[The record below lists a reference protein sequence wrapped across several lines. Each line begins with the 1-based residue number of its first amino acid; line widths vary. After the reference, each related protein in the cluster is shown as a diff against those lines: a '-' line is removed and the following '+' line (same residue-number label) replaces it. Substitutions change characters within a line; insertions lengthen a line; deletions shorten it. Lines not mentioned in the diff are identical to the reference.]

1 MGQAFPENFLW
12 GGAVAA
18 NQCEGAWNV
27 DGKGVSCADL
37 CTGGSRTTS
46 KRITR
51 AVEEGTFYPSHEAID
66 FYHHYKEDIALFAEM
81 GFKCFRFSIAWTR
94 IFPTGMEEEPN
105 EAGLKFYDDVIEECL
120 KHDIEPLVTISHY
133 EMPFAM
139 TEKYNGWESRRCVL
153 AFERY
158 ARICFRAFGDRVKY
172 WQVHNE
178 QNLMVRVDERMNI
191 DAADKWEADRLRAQ
205 MDYHMFLAHALAV
218 KACHELVSGGK
229 IGPAVSSCCT
239 YPETPCPE
247 DVWAAANNDWFKAE
261 YCLDMHQYGRYP
273 GYYRRYLKERNIMPS
288 AEDGDEEILKW
299 GASDYIAVNY
309 YRTLC
314 VRYLPADEIH
324 PVGERCFPG
333 NEVDFDQYGY
343 FSHVKNPHLVSTEY
357 GAQIDPMGLRIVLNR
372 YYQKYRLPLLI
383 TENGLGAADIL
394 TENGKVHDSYRI
406 DYLRRHIQ
414 ACRQALDDGVEL
426 MGYSPWSFM
435 DLLSS
440 HEGFRKRYGFLYV
453 DRNEHETG
461 SLKRIKKDSFHW
473 YRRVIETNG
482 ATI

>member
-1 MGQAFPENFLW
+1 MHQKTTEFPEGFLW
-12 GGAVAA
+12 GASSSAF
-18 NQCEGAWNV
+18 QIEGGWNLG
-27 DGKGVSCADL
+27 GKGMTVADFN
-37 CTGGSRTTS
+37 SF
-46 KRITR
+46 KH
-51 AVEEGTFYPSHEAID
+51 SHIQADTKVASD
-66 FYHHYKEDIALFAEM
+66 FYHHWKEDIDYMAELGLKM
-81 GFKCFRFSIAWTR
+81 YRFSIAWAR
-94 IFPTGMEEEPN
+94 IIPDGDGAVLEE
-105 EAGLKFYDDVIEECL
+105 GIKFYDRIIDCL
-120 KHDIEPLVTISHY
+120 LSRGIQPFVTLYHFDLPY
-133 EMPFAM
+133 ALA
-139 TEKYNGWESRRCVL
+139 EKYNGWESRRCVL

-273 GYYRRYLKERNIMPS
+273 G
-288 AEDGDEEILKW
+288 
-299 GASDYIAVNY
+299 Y

-482 ATI
+482 ATV